1 MSEPPYRVE
10 PLGSQHDR
18 ASFTCGVE
26 PLDRYL
32 HQQARQNVEQ
42 RVAAVFVLVSTDS
55 GKIAG
60 YYTLS
65 SGAVLLTD
73 LPLDIAKRLP
83 RYPQVPVILLGRLA
97 IAGDRQGQ
105 GLGEVLLID
114 ALRRAYR
121 QSDQVGAMA
130 VVVDA
135 KDDRARLFYE
145 RFGFRHLG
153 DEAYRLFLPMRTIEQ
168 LGQPVGEKR

>member
-1 MSEPPYRVE
+1 VSERPYRVE
-10 PLGSQHDR
+10 QLGPRHDR

-42 RVAAVFVLVSTDS
+42 RVAAVFVLVSGDS
-55 GKIAG
+55 GKLAG

-65 SGAVLLTD
+65 SGVVLLTD
-73 LPLDIAKRLP
+73 LPPDIATRLP

-97 IAGDRQGQ
+97 IALDRQGQ

-114 ALRRAYR
+114 ALRRAYQ
-121 QSDQVGAMA
+121 QSNQVGAMA

-135 KDDRARLFYE
+135 KDDRARSFYV
-145 RFGFRHLG
+145 RLG
-153 DEAYRLFLPMRTIEQ
+153 SRQLADDPNRLFLPMRTIEQ
-168 LGQPVGEKR
+168 LGQPAGEKR